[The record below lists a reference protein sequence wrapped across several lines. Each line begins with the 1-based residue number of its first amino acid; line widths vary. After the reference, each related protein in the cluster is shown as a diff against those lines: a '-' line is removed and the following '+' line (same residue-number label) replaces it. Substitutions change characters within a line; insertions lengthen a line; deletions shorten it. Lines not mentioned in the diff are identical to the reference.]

1 MVAQRGRQRVAR
13 HLVAHHTREGVNV
26 DRRKW
31 SHRFPRSTETCRGA
45 RQCQVHVRV
54 APLRPRAD
62 AATPGTGTKG
72 CTEPEESPP
81 IPVVHARARF
91 ATPQLWPYL
100 TTICV
105 PTIDKGADACGTLWR
120 ARESSLKSTHWRGE
134 GGYRIGF
141 DCLLA
146 CSGRL

>member
-31 SHRFPRSTETCRGA
+31 SRRPPRSTETCRGA

-72 CTEPEESPP
+72 CTEPEESTP
-81 IPVVHARARF
+81 IPVVHACARF
-91 ATPQLWPYL
+91 ATPQLWPHL
-100 TTICV
+100 TTMRV
-105 PTIDKGADACGTLWR
+105 STIDKAADVCGTLWR
-120 ARESSLKSTHWRGE
+120 ARETL
-134 GGYRIGF
+134 
-141 DCLLA
+141 
-146 CSGRL
+146 